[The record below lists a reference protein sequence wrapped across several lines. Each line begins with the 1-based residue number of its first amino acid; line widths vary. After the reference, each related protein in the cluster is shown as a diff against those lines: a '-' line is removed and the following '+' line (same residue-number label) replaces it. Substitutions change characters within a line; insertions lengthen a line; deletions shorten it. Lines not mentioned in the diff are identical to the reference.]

1 MTEVYIVDTTLRDG
15 EQSPGVAFSSKEKI
29 RIAQYLDLLGVD
41 QIEAGI
47 PAMGG
52 IEADAIGAIAG
63 LGLRARVTTWNR
75 LELSDIR
82 ASLSCGISNLHICAP
97 VSDIQIKYKLNKS
110 RLWVL
115 DCLKRA
121 IRYAKDYGCWVS
133 VGAEDASRA
142 DPEFLLEYAL
152 LAQEM
157 GAERLR
163 YADTVGVL
171 EPFSTYRDLS
181 WLKGKLE
188 MELEFHGHNDFGL
201 ATANTVA
208 AVKAGVKY
216 VDATVNGLGERAGN
230 ADLEEVV
237 AALRMTCGIGINLTK
252 DKMRSLSCYVARASN
267 RRLPKGCDL
276 RKKGVKEAFS
286 SGDKVV
292 NVNRKLC
299 YGMAFGIN
307 GN

>member
-1 MTEVYIVDTTLRDG
+1 MKEVYIVDTTLRDG

-29 RIAQYLDLLGVD
+29 KIAQYLDLLGVD

-47 PAMGG
+47 PAMGS
-52 IEADAIGAIAG
+52 IEVDAISVIAG
-63 LGLRARVTTWNR
+63 LGLKARVTTWNR
-75 LELSDIR
+75 LELADIR
-82 ASLSCGISNLHICAP
+82 ASLSCRISNLHICAP
-97 VSDIQIKYKLNKS
+97 VSDLQIKYKLNKS

-171 EPFSTYRDLS
+171 EPFSTYKDLS
-181 WLKGKLE
+181 WLKSKLE
-188 MELEFHGHNDFGL
+188 IELEFHGHNDFGL

-208 AVKAGVKY
+208 AVRAGVNY
-216 VDATVNGLGERAGN
+216 VDVTVNGLGERAGN

-237 AALRMTCGIGINLTK
+237 AALRMTCGTDINLTK
-252 DKMRSLSCYVARASN
+252 DKIRSLSSYVARASN
-267 RRLPKGCDL
+267 RRLPKGIDH
-276 RKKGVKEAFS
+276 RKKSIKEAFS
-286 SGDKVV
+286 SSDKTVSI
-292 NVNRKLC
+292 NRKLC
-299 YGMAFGIN
+299 YGMAFGLN